1 MSIRDDADIE
11 RLDAAMR
18 RFYAT
23 RRRSLRWW
31 KHAREYVALLR
42 LVRNGLLRSQPEPKD
57 GLPSPPRLGVD
68 SEYRMVVESELG
80 DFHYLD
86 SKPPSKDVVP
96 LPSHPP
102 WKHQEWR
109 WNTPDGKAP
118 FRY

>member
-1 MSIRDDADIE
+1 MSFRHDDDADID

-23 RRRSLRWW
+23 KRRSLRWW
-31 KHAREYVALLR
+31 KHAREYVSLLR
-42 LVRNGLLRSQPEPKD
+42 LVRNGLLRSRPEPKE
-57 GLPSPPRLGVD
+57 G
-68 SEYRMVVESELG
+68 
-80 DFHYLD
+80 
-86 SKPPSKDVVP
+86 

-102 WKHQEWR
+102 WTDKGLQSWR

>member
-31 KHAREYVALLR
+31 KHAREYVSLLR
-42 LVRNGLLRSQPEPKD
+42 LVRNGLLRDGGKERGSSPQSSHASQEPKD
-57 GLPSPPRLGVD
+57 GLPS
-68 SEYRMVVESELG
+68 
-80 DFHYLD
+80 
-86 SKPPSKDVVP
+86 
-96 LPSHPP
+96 HPP
-102 WKHQEWR
+102 WSISPPARWQEWR